1 MGYSHIH
8 LHFLGPEGELTSP
21 VVEKTESG
29 VTQESP

>member
-8 LHFLGPEGELTSP
+8 LNFLGPEGELTSP
-21 VVEKTESG
+21 VVAKTEPG